1 MIARTVKIDKE
12 RCNGCGLCIKAC
24 HEGAMA
30 LVDGKAELVRPNL
43 CDGLGDCLPACPQ
56 NAISFIDKEVVRT
69 PGLMADPGY
78 QWPIQMELVSPMMER
93 LKGTLV
99 IGADCTAFTYG
110 GDFKKRFIDGKAV
123 IIGCPKLDDRN
134 RFQKVDAI
142 LNNCDIDRIEIIR
155 MEVPCC
161 SMLTR
166 LVKDSVERSGKD
178 IPVDETVISRDGEV
192 LTL

>member
-1 MIARTVKIDKE
+1 MIARTVRIDKE
-12 RCNGCGLCIKAC
+12 RCNGCGLCVKAC

-30 LVDGKAELVRPNL
+30 LVDGKAELVKPNL

-93 LKGTLV
+93 RKGPLV
-99 IGADCTAFTYG
+99 IGADCTAFTYD

-142 LNNCDIDRIEIIR
+142 LNNCDIERIEIIR

-178 IPVDETVISRDGEV
+178 IPVDETVISRKGEI

>member
-1 MIARTVKIDKE
+1 MTARTVTIDRTK
-12 RCNGCGLCIKAC
+12 CNGCGLCVKAC

-30 LVDGKAELVRPNL
+30 LVNGKAELVKPDL

-56 NAISFIDKEVVRT
+56 DAISFIEKDMVRR

-93 LKGTLV
+93 LNGTLV
-99 IGADCTAFTYG
+99 IAADCSAFTYN
-110 GDFKKRFIDGKAV
+110 GDFKKTFIDGKAV
-123 IIGCPKLDDRN
+123 IIGCPKLDDRS
-134 RFQKVDAI
+134 RFAKIDAI
-142 LNNCDIDRIEIIR
+142 LKNCDIDKIEIIR

-178 IPVDETVISRDGEV
+178 IAVDETVISRKGDV

>member
-1 MIARTVKIDKE
+1 MIARTVRIDKE
-12 RCNGCGLCIKAC
+12 KCNGCGLCIKAC

-30 LVDGKAELVRPNL
+30 LVDGKAELVKPNL

-99 IGADCTAFTYG
+99 IGADCTAFTYD
-110 GDFKKRFIDGKAV
+110 GDFKKRFIDGRAV
-123 IIGCPKLDDRN
+123 IIGCPKLDDRD

-142 LNNCDIDRIEIIR
+142 LKNCDIDRIEIIR

-178 IPVDETVISRDGEV
+178 IPVDETVISRKGEI

>member
-1 MIARTVKIDKE
+1 MITRTVRIDKTK
-12 RCNGCGLCIKAC
+12 CNGCGLCVKAC

-30 LVDGKAELVRPNL
+30 IVDGKAELVRPNL

-56 NAISFIDKEVVRT
+56 DAISFIEKDVVMR

-78 QWPIQMELVSPMMER
+78 QWPIQIGLVSPMMDR
-93 LKGTLV
+93 LEGTLV
-99 IGADCTAFTYG
+99 IGADCTAFTYN

-123 IIGCPKLDDRN
+123 IIGCPKLDDRA
-134 RFQKVDAI
+134 RFQKIDAI
-142 LNNCDIDRIEIIR
+142 LKDRDIDKVEIVR

-178 IPVDETVISRDGEV
+178 ITVEETVISRKGDIP
-192 LTL
+192 TL

>member
-1 MIARTVKIDKE
+1 MIARTVTIDKAK
-12 RCNGCGLCIKAC
+12 CNGCGLCVKAC

-56 NAISFIDKEVVRT
+56 DAISFVEKEVIRK

-78 QWPIQMELVSPMMER
+78 QWPIQMELVSPMMGC
-93 LKGTLV
+93 LNGTLV
-99 IGADCTAFTYG
+99 IAADCTAFTYS
-110 GDFKKRFIDGKAV
+110 GDFKKVFINGKAV
-123 IIGCPKLDDRN
+123 IIGCPKLDDRG
-134 RFQKVDAI
+134 RFAKIDAI
-142 LNNCDIDRIEIIR
+142 LKDCDISRIEVIR

-178 IPVDETVISRDGEV
+178 ITINETVISRKGDV

>member
-1 MIARTVKIDKE
+1 MITRTVRIDRE
-12 RCNGCGLCIKAC
+12 RCNGCGLCVKAC

-30 LVDGKAELVRPNL
+30 IVDGKAELVRPNL

-56 NAISFIDKEVVRT
+56 GAITFVEKDVVRT

-78 QWPIQMELVSPMMER
+78 QWPIQMHLVSPMMER

-99 IGADCTAFTYG
+99 IGADCTAFTYM
-110 GDFKKRFIDGKAV
+110 GDFRKRFTDGKAL
-123 IIGCPKLDDRN
+123 IIGCPKLDDRA

-142 LNNCDIDRIEIIR
+142 LKECDIDRIEIIR

-166 LVKDSVERSGKD
+166 LVKDSVAKSGKD
-178 IPVDETVISRDGEV
+178 IEVAETVISKKGDI
-192 LTL
+192 LAL